1 MEAAVDMEGTATQ
14 GEMDLE
20 VDQAAMEGTVA
31 QGEMDLEV
39 GRAAMEVVGEE
50 GVDTVGID
58 VEVDKEVD
66 AEAAPDSAKRRA
78 FNGLIFATFVH

>member
-1 MEAAVDMEGTATQ
+1 MNLKSTLSAAPRMEAAVDMEGTATQ

-39 GRAAMEVVGEE
+39 DRAAMEG
-50 GVDTVGID
+50 TVAQG
-58 VEVDKEVD
+58 
-66 AEAAPDSAKRRA
+66 
-78 FNGLIFATFVH
+78 